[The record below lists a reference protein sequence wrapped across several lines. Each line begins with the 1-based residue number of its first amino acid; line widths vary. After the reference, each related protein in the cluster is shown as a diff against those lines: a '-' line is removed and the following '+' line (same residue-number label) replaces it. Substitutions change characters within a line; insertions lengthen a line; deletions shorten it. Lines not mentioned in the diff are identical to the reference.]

1 LRELATPG
9 EHAEGENMA
18 ASGKQMLEKYNLQS
32 FKVLVADDDRNMRS
46 ILRSTLEAYG
56 FHDIVTVSNGV
67 QACKEFLVYRAD
79 LVITDWRMSPLNGL
93 DVVRSIRTAPDSPDP
108 YVPIIMLTGYSD
120 MERVIEARDAGVTSF
135 LAKPITAGLLF
146 ARIIEIIESRR
157 PFVAI
162 EEFFGPDRRR
172 RDAGFKGDDRRQV
185 EPQYL
190 DCGPD
195 QMPPAAMA
203 GEVERMRTGDGAAEL
218 LAAV

>member
-1 LRELATPG
+1 
-9 EHAEGENMA
+9 MA
-18 ASGKQMLEKYNLQS
+18 ASGKKMLEKYNLQS

-56 FHDIVTVSNGV
+56 FHDIVTVSNGA

-79 LVITDWRMSPLNGL
+79 LVITDWLMSPLSGL

-120 MERVIEARDAGVTSF
+120 VERVIEARDAGVTSF

-146 ARIIEIIESRR
+146 ARIIEIIENRR

-162 EEFFGPDRRR
+162 EKFFGPDRRR
-172 RDAGFKGDDRRQV
+172 RDTKIKGEDRRQT

-190 DCGPD
+190 DCGAD
-195 QMPPAAMA
+195 QMPPAAIA
-203 GEVERMRTGDGAAEL
+203 GEVENLRTGGGAA
-218 LAAV
+218 AALRAL

>member
-1 LRELATPG
+1 
-9 EHAEGENMA
+9 MA
-18 ASGKQMLEKYNLQS
+18 ASGGRMLEKYNLQS
-32 FKVLVADDDRNMRS
+32 FKVLVADDDRNMRT

-56 FHDIVTVSNGV
+56 FHDIVTVGNGV

-79 LVITDWRMSPLNGL
+79 LVITDWLMSPLSGIEL
-93 DVVRSIRTAPDSPDP
+93 VRSIRTAPDSPDP

-120 MERVIEARDAGVTSF
+120 SQRVIEARDAGVTSF

-146 ARIIEIIESRR
+146 ARVIEIIESRR

-172 RDAGFKGDDRRQV
+172 RDAGFAGEERRQS
-185 EPQYL
+185 EPRYL

-195 QMPPAAMA
+195 RMPPAAIA
-203 GEVERMRTGDGAAEL
+203 AEVERMRTGGGAAEPM
-218 LAAV
+218 AAV